1 MSYLFED
8 TSAPRRDSWCDQ
20 IELVSLM
27 VDPIA
32 DLLNRIR
39 NAAMAQ
45 HATTRV
51 PYSKIKQRITEI
63 MKDEGYLDGVE
74 LDERD
79 GVHKEIVVHL
89 RYIDDSRT
97 AIRSMKRISKP
108 GRRWYSA
115 SKDIQ
120 SVNAG
125 LGVAIVSTS
134 KGVMTD
140 RDARRQNVGGE
151 VLCEIW

>member
-1 MSYLFED
+1 
-8 TSAPRRDSWCDQ
+8 
-20 IELVSLM
+20 M
-27 VDPIA
+27 VDPIT

-45 HATTRV
+45 HASTRV
-51 PYSKIKQRITEI
+51 PHSKIKESIVDILKR
-63 MKDEGYLDGVE
+63 EGYLDDYSTDKG
-74 LDERD
+74 D
-79 GVHKEIVVHL
+79 GVHKEIIVHL

-97 AIRSMKRISKP
+97 AIKRMRRISKP
-108 GRRWYSA
+108 GRRWYCGAKELPQIKS
-115 SKDIQ
+115 
-120 SVNAG
+120 G

-140 RDARRQNVGGE
+140 RDARRMNIGGE

>member
-1 MSYLFED
+1 
-8 TSAPRRDSWCDQ
+8 
-20 IELVSLM
+20 M
-27 VDPIA
+27 VDPIT

-45 HATTRV
+45 HVSTRI
-51 PYSKIKQRITEI
+51 PYSKIKESIVEI
-63 MKDEGYLDGVE
+63 MKNEGYLDGVAV
-74 LDERD
+74 DSGD

-97 AIRSMKRISKP
+97 AIRKMRRVSKP
-108 GRRWYSA
+108 GRRLYCG
-115 SKDIQ
+115 SKEIPQ
-120 SVNAG
+120 IKSG
-125 LGVAIVSTS
+125 LGVSIISTS

-140 RDARRQNVGGE
+140 RDARRLNVGGE

>member
-1 MSYLFED
+1 
-8 TSAPRRDSWCDQ
+8 
-20 IELVSLM
+20 M
-27 VDPIA
+27 VDPIT

-45 HATTRV
+45 HASTRI
-51 PYSKIKQRITEI
+51 PYSKIKESIVEI
-63 MKDEGYLDGVE
+63 MKNEGYLDGVAV
-74 LDERD
+74 DSGD

-97 AIRSMKRISKP
+97 AIRKMRRVSKP
-108 GRRWYSA
+108 GRRWYCS
-115 SKDIQ
+115 SKEIPQ
-120 SVNAG
+120 IKSG
-125 LGVAIVSTS
+125 LGVSIISTS

-140 RDARRQNVGGE
+140 RDARRLNVGGE